1 MRNAGG
7 ETIGDFDHMDI
18 FVASDGIPVRYPR
31 GNGAGTWSLS
41 SIEPDAIHPLQLDPD
56 EVAIIGIAFTGS
68 PPTWVK
74 ASTSTG
80 ASASA
85 YV

>member
-1 MRNAGG
+1 MAPKDEGEMRDMMFTAIEHPGP
-7 ETIGDFDHMDI
+7 
-18 FVASDGIPVRYPR
+18 AALRYPR
-31 GNGAGTWSLS
+31 GNGAGTWTLS

-56 EVAIIGIAFTGS
+56 EVAIIWIAFTGS